1 MKFILG
7 IIGALLFVF
16 GLVDLGVYYIF
27 DYDITGWSW
36 FPYIATA
43 IGGLLAKIGFDE

>member
-7 IIGALLFVF
+7 IIGVILIIF

-27 DYDITGWSW
+27 DYYITGI
-36 FPYIATA
+36 F
-43 IGGLLAKIGFDE
+43 